1 MVISPVRFRPDLIKV
16 NLRIMKN
23 IFLYSDQLEEFSY
36 PESCPFNISR
46 AGKVYKTIR
55 SMGLIGTSDRAVVA
69 PVPVSREVMEK
80 LHTPEYLD
88 AMKAAGKGHF
98 EPDMLHFGLGT
109 GDCPVFEGMYE
120 YAKLAVGASVT
131 GAEAIIAGDANIAFN
146 PSGGFHHAFAAKAAG
161 FCYINDSALA
171 CIQFTDA
178 GKKVLYLDVDV
189 HHGDGVQDA
198 FYSRSDVMTIS
209 THQSGRTLF
218 PGTGFVD
225 EMGQGDGK
233 GYSVNVPLP
242 QGTYDNAY
250 MKAFKQIVLPL
261 VHSFSP
267 DVIVMELG
275 ADGLAG
281 DPLAQLRLTNNVYAD
296 VITLMLAFDRPILAV
311 GGGGYN
317 VENTVR
323 AWSLCWSTLC
333 GDDTEHANLGLGGVM
348 MSSTDWHGGL
358 RDAELPTDQQQKDAV
373 DPAIDEVIEEV
384 KAKLFGLHGI

>member
-1 MVISPVRFRPDLIKV
+1 LH
-16 NLRIMKN
+16 
-23 IFLYSDQLEEFSY
+23 SDELEEFSY
-36 PESCPFNISR
+36 PETCPFNISR
-46 AGKVYKTIR
+46 AGKVYKTIK
-55 SMGLIGTSDRAVVA
+55 SMGLVGGSDREVVP
-69 PVPVSREVMEK
+69 PVPASREVLEK

-88 AMKAAGKGHF
+88 AMKAAGQGHF
-98 EPDMLHFGLGT
+98 ESDMLHYGLGT

-120 YAKLAVGASVT
+120 YAKLAVGATIT
-131 GAEAIIAGDANIAFN
+131 GAEAILAGDAHIAFN
-146 PSGGFHHAFAAKAAG
+146 PSGGFHHAFAARAAG

-171 CIQFTDA
+171 CMLFADA

-198 FYSRSDVMTIS
+198 FYDRGDVMTIS

-225 EMGQGDGK
+225 EIGCGDGK

-242 QGTYDNAY
+242 QGTYDLAY
-250 MKAFKQIVLPL
+250 MKAFDQTVLPL
-261 VHSFSP
+261 ARKFAP

-275 ADGLAG
+275 ADGLAD
-281 DPLAQLRLTNNVYAD
+281 DPLAQLQLTNNVYAD
-296 VITLMLAFDRPILAV
+296 VISLMLEFGKPIMAV

-317 VENTVR
+317 IENTVR
-323 AWSLCWSTLC
+323 AWSLCWSALC

-348 MSSTDWHGGL
+348 MSTTDWHGGL
-358 RDAELPTDQQQKDAV
+358 RDGELAVDLQQKEIV
-373 DPAIDEVIEEV
+373 DPAIDEVIEQV